1 MGHHSL
7 LCRSNPPQFSTKMHF
22 VRGSAHHLHGNHG
35 DLKLYC
41 CAATTPSIKNR
52 KSKVRAN
59 QLCSAIH
66 VSRKL
71 LSPMYVH
78 SSRYTYLDCSPTISV
93 FGPTCAPIGH
103 WACPLSD
110 IASLAQ
116 WSDYGL
122 KVSRHKTHDES
133 GASFAMEVTVACVI
147 GWASF
152 AMEVTDCDAEHT
164 RSTQTC
170 ASGVLHLLVFLEC
183 KAPLHVASDWDH
195 WVYITKSAIELE
207 QNFSSLLVRYKAKFQ
222 QATHSALSKILYN
235 YKMCGKTSVMTT
247 MAIQEVSEAVA
258 SIIRHS
264 TRNELRTMCVQQLQ
278 QQMGLVAPSSDMN
291 VFSLQVSTT
300 LSKLLSKPNFSM
312 KECSSSVV
320 AQDPYLD
327 VEIALSAHSY
337 QNEDSPLI
345 SDASLEQ
352 VAEYDSE
359 PVYAHAGLVSTAS
372 VQSTTRSPV
381 EWAQHA
387 VTHLMGPREHADSF
401 KRLTEAG
408 CIDFIPGQMQGQSGQ
423 MQGQSGQMQGQSGQ
437 MQGQSGQMQGQSGQ
451 MQGQSGQ
458 IQGQSG
464 ERQDTMLLT
473 GTDEGSTKASCVEG
487 GLGQQE
493 ITRLWEDWSD
503 TGSDGR
509 GISVA
514 GDEEDSGD
522 EEVFSN
528 GSKDFSDDCEE
539 DFSGHESERIFSDTG
554 NKEDSSGTEYKE
566 GFEEDNFSTGDEE
579 ELCSIGDELDFSD
592 EEGLGVNGN
601 CIGDNFS
608 DECRNSSNDDDVDL
622 RSKHNHSTINDL
634 CMNAECE
641 NSPTADSTVAMHTNV
656 IHRQRSS
663 PAHSALVPPQCEP
676 CSPMNAAQDSDAEWD
691 SLDTSLST

>member
-1 MGHHSL
+1 
-7 LCRSNPPQFSTKMHF
+7 
-22 VRGSAHHLHGNHG
+22 
-35 DLKLYC
+35 
-41 CAATTPSIKNR
+41 
-52 KSKVRAN
+52 
-59 QLCSAIH
+59 
-66 VSRKL
+66 
-71 LSPMYVH
+71 
-78 SSRYTYLDCSPTISV
+78 
-93 FGPTCAPIGH
+93 
-103 WACPLSD
+103 
-110 IASLAQ
+110 
-116 WSDYGL
+116 
-122 KVSRHKTHDES
+122 
-133 GASFAMEVTVACVI
+133 
-147 GWASF
+147 
-152 AMEVTDCDAEHT
+152 
-164 RSTQTC
+164 
-170 ASGVLHLLVFLEC
+170 
-183 KAPLHVASDWDH
+183 
-195 WVYITKSAIELE
+195 
-207 QNFSSLLVRYKAKFQ
+207 
-222 QATHSALSKILYN
+222 
-235 YKMCGKTSVMTT
+235 
-247 MAIQEVSEAVA
+247 
-258 SIIRHS
+258 
-264 TRNELRTMCVQQLQ
+264 
-278 QQMGLVAPSSDMN
+278 MGLVAPSSDMN
-291 VFSLQVSTT
+291 VSSLQVSTI

-345 SDASLEQ
+345 SDVSLEQ

-423 MQGQSGQMQGQSGQ
+423 MQGQSGQMQGQSDQMQGQSGQMQGQSGQMQGQSGQMQDQSGQ

-458 IQGQSG
+458 MQGQSGQMQGQSGQMQGQSG

-487 GLGQQE
+487 SLGQQE

-608 DECRNSSNDDDVDL
+608 DECRNSSNDDEDVDL